1 MSYLDKHVGLY
12 TDQYELT
19 MAQAHFLQG
28 RQEIEAIF
36 DYFFRRTPFD
46 GSYTVF
52 AGLQDVL
59 ETLEKFRYDETDLRY
74 LQSTGF
80 HPDFLDYL
88 SNFRFSG
95 EVYAPPEGSLVFAG
109 EPVVRVEG
117 PIIETQV
124 IETLVL
130 NILNFQSL
138 IATKAARLRLA
149 AGTDRKVIDFGLRR
163 AQGLGGIHASRA
175 AVIGGLQSTSNVY
188 AGRLFDIPAS
198 GTQAHAWI
206 QSYDDEYRSF
216 ADFAEVFPKK
226 CILLVDTYDT
236 LKSGVPNAIAVAKEM
251 ESKGRKLFGIRLDSG
266 DHVHFSKKAREMLDD
281 AGLDYVK
288 IVASNELDEH
298 VIEDILARGA
308 PIDGFG
314 VGTNLVTG
322 RDDAALDGVY
332 KLCKS
337 GGKPR
342 LKLSE
347 NEAKIINPDRKN
359 VIRYYKDQQLYGDG
373 ICLQSEDPENIVTL
387 YNSDNDDFDVG
398 GLDREVVLGKV
409 MDDGVSRVGRRSI
422 DDIADHVRKGLA
434 ALPERFKV
442 LRQGP
447 DFPVGVSKSLMELR
461 SRLIEEAKN
470 KYKQS
475 Q

>member
-28 RQEIEAIF
+28 HRQQEAVF
-36 DYFFRRTPFD
+36 DYFFRKTPFD

-52 AGLQDVL
+52 AGLQDLL
-59 ETLEKFRYDETDLRY
+59 ETLEKFRYDQEDLRY
-74 LQSTGF
+74 LHSTGF
-80 HPDFLDYL
+80 HPDFLEYL
-88 SNFRFSG
+88 RDFRFSG

-117 PIIETQV
+117 SIIETQV

-138 IATKAARLRLA
+138 IATKAARLRQA
-149 AGTDRKVIDFGLRR
+149 AGERRSVIDFGLRR
-163 AQGLGGIHASRA
+163 AQGLAGIHASKA
-175 AVIGGLQSTSNVY
+175 AVIGGVQSTSNVY

-206 QSYDDEYRSF
+206 QSYNDEYRSF
-216 ADFAEVFPKK
+216 AEFAEVFPEK

-236 LKSGVPNAIAVAKEM
+236 LNSGVPNAIAVAREM
-251 ESKGRKLFGIRLDSG
+251 ESKGQKLFGIRLDSG
-266 DHVHFSKKAREMLDD
+266 DHVHFSKQSRKMLDE

-298 VIEDILARGA
+298 VIDDILSRGA

-322 RDDAALDGVY
+322 SDDAALDGVY

-337 GGKPR
+337 AGKPR

-347 NEAKIINPDRKN
+347 NEAKIINPDKKIL
-359 VIRYYKDQQLYGDG
+359 IRYYRDGQLYADG
-373 ICLQSEDPENIVTL
+373 IALDDEKLESIETLHDPNGEK
-387 YNSDNDDFDVG
+387 NDIDVS
-398 GLDREVVLGKV
+398 GLEREIVLGKV
-409 MDDGVSRVGRRSI
+409 MDDGVSRVEKRSVG
-422 DDIADHVRKGLA
+422 DIAGDVRTRLA
-434 ALPERFKV
+434 ALPEKFKV
-442 LRQGP
+442 LRHGP
-447 DFPVGVSKSLMELR
+447 DFPVGVSAGLMELR
-461 SRLIEEAKN
+461 SRLIREAKN
-470 KYKQS
+470 KYGK
-475 Q
+475 